1 MVSQMQRMQRMQQR
15 MGDRAR
21 WFRLGMVS
29 ATAMTPL
36 ITRWRSLRAAER
48 ARALWEASQAHGPLP
63 WSPARRAETPPAE
76 APRAN
81 VRPGLWLA
89 GAGVGLVAAG
99 AVAFVVARRRML
111 AAEERPLD
119 LPLSGLNGTDRP
131 GGESR
136 DPVRAGV
143 TTATATTGPAGA
155 EQTAA
160 APSAWDVRTADSLE
174 SLPDEVAPIIGNLR
188 TLDYYDASSP
198 NVPEET
204 DRVYFRSAEDARAAG
219 FHAAR

>member
-1 MVSQMQRMQRMQQR
+1 
-15 MGDRAR
+15 MGDRTR

-48 ARALWEASQAHGPLP
+48 ARALWEASQARGPLA
-63 WSPARRAETPPAE
+63 WSPARRAAPPPAE

-119 LPLSGLNGTDRP
+119 LPLSGLNGSDRP
-131 GGESR
+131 TDEPRG
-136 DPVRAGV
+136 PVRASV
-143 TTATATTGPAGA
+143 ATAAAAGPASA
-155 EQTAA
+155 EQMAG
-160 APSAWDVRTADSLE
+160 APSAWDAHPADSLE
-174 SLPDEVAPIIGNLR
+174 PEPAAVAPIIGNLQ
-188 TLDYYDASSP
+188 TLAYYDASSP

-204 DRVYFRSAEDARAAG
+204 DRVYFRSAEDARDAG
-219 FHAAR
+219 FHAARAGD